1 MALHFVALGVV
12 VVVVE
17 AVVAVV
23 THTNKTITKM
33 EGRIGYKINKS
44 K

>member
-1 MALHFVALGVV
+1 MALHFVAFGVV
-12 VVVVE
+12 VVVV
-17 AVVAVV
+17 AAVV

-33 EGRIGYKINKS
+33 EGRVGYKINKS